1 MIKKLKNYSLFER
14 CNNSSFARVYSLSSK
29 PIYVVEDHSTAI
41 ISWGLIRRH
50 IHNTKNPF
58 IIAFDTHTD
67 FDEAFL
73 YETGVPTMSVPG
85 NKNYPLKNV
94 CPKSYIRKETFAHQI
109 DYMNDLSLIG
119 AAHLLKNTEQYRA
132 GIAGNIISEVHHFSY
147 SERDNVEKIYNYH
160 VDDKY
165 KECCLSDDV
174 FLNYA
179 IDIDKLIIDNDYIID
194 IDLDYFQSKLDLIN
208 TNTSYFDKLLKG
220 CSGISIAL
228 ETECFKEESRKFNEE
243 LELEGTLEHLIG
255 YITSII
261 KNY

>member
-179 IDIDKLIIDNDYIID
+179 IDI
-194 IDLDYFQSKLDLIN
+194 
-208 TNTSYFDKLLKG
+208 LLKG